1 MPIEYT
7 VLELPIPDVNVRKHD
22 VYGPY
27 AKVAAFEI
35 SVFERREISIRS
47 QNPGTCQNCG
57 ERLQWER
64 GPRSSIV
71 ATTDCSVSNGTTYSN
86 TINVASGRIVFADSL
101 FHVFPKLVDR
111 KGLDYN
117 SAVGRKEFARRL
129 AENNIAYGS
138 VIDTSPTLY
147 LNTITGGLV
156 VADVFDD
163 YYDED
168 EDGTPEGWEKLGL
181 IITDLW
187 AYSITDYDTFVNHG
201 GDPDDPR
208 VTIAEIPAGEYTFT
222 HYADQA
228 SFDDDLS
235 EEKPVV
241 IFADAVKEN
250 DLS

>member
-7 VLELPIPDVNVRKHD
+7 ALELPIPEVNVRKHD
-22 VYGPY
+22 VYSPY
-27 AKVAAFEI
+27 AKAAKFEVG
-35 SVFERREISIRS
+35 VFEGQEISIRS
-47 QNPGTCQNCG
+47 QSLGTCQNCG
-57 ERLQWER
+57 ERIKWKR
-64 GPRSSIV
+64 GPDSSITA
-71 ATTDCSVSNGTTYSN
+71 ATACTVSNGTTYSN
-86 TINVASGRIVFADSL
+86 TINIASGRIVFADSL
-101 FHVFPKLVDR
+101 FHVFPELKKR

-138 VIDTSPTLY
+138 VINTSPTLY
-147 LNTITGGLV
+147 LDTIRGGLAI
-156 VADVFDD
+156 ADVFDD

-168 EDGTPEGWEKLGL
+168 EDSTPEGWKELGL

-187 AYSITDYDTFVNHG
+187 AYSITDYDTFMNYG

-208 VTIAEIPAGEYTFT
+208 VTIAEIPAGKYTFT

-228 SFDDDLS
+228 SFDDDLT

-241 IFADAVKEN
+241 IFADAVKESE
-250 DLS
+250 LS